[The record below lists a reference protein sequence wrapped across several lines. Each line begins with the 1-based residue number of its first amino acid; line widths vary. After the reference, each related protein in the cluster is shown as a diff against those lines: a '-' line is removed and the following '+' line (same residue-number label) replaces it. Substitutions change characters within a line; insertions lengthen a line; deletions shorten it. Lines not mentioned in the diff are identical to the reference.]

1 LIPKPRLFFTVADL
15 NRHIED
21 HLDEDSKSD
30 TETEYRAFRR
40 DKRNTWVNNRVIMN
54 EVIDEMR
61 EYFQQENQT
70 LNTAMLVRT
79 NPEQN
84 WVLLESPRFNLE
96 NVVRHNLLAG
106 VGNLVEE
113 QFGLVNFQTIVNI
126 EEINNEAVIDPD
138 ETVTSDTS
146 LSATEN
152 DHEASNESE

>member
-1 LIPKPRLFFTVADL
+1 
-15 NRHIED
+15 
-21 HLDEDSKSD
+21 
-30 TETEYRAFRR
+30 
-40 DKRNTWVNNRVIMN
+40 MN

-96 NVVRHNLLAG
+96 NVERHNLLAG

-113 QFGLVNFQTIVNI
+113 QFGLVNFQTILNM
-126 EEINNEAVIDPD
+126 EEINDEATIDPD
-138 ETVTSDTS
+138 ESITSEDSS

-152 DHEASNESE
+152 DNDANEIS